1 MACALTSGRTE
12 PCKDSQGGIK
22 AAYFI
27 DYIEDAFTV
36 SAGEATGINGSI
48 TDAFKYELRSN
59 NNTLSESLVSD
70 RNTGV
75 TLNTQT
81 LELRLKKQDAATSAQ
96 ILLMAKARPIIVVQ
110 GYDTLYRVVGHTEGC
125 DLTGSNIQSGGA
137 KTDFNGYDLTFTSE
151 EVMLSPIL
159 DSTTVTALLALV
171 SDTNITP

>member
-12 PCKDSQGGIK
+12 PCKDSVGGIK
-22 AAYFI
+22 AVYFM

-36 SAGEATGINGSI
+36 SAGEATGINVSI
-48 TDAFKYELRSN
+48 TDVYKYDLRSN
-59 NNTLSESLVSD
+59 NNQLSESMPSD

-96 ILLMAKARPIIVVQ
+96 ILLMAKARPIAVVE
-110 GYDTLYRVVGHTEGC
+110 GYDGLYKAVGHTDGL
-125 DLTGSNIQSGGA
+125 DLTGTNVQSGGG
-137 KTDFNGYDLTFTSE
+137 KSDFNGYDLTFTGE
-151 EVMLSPIL
+151 ELMLAPIL

-171 SDTNITP
+171 SETNITP